1 MRSSFISSKHIFSFM
16 LSEIWPFVYPTQ
28 YFGKEIL
35 FFSKTKKY
43 WREEGLRSEQLP
55 NFLHILMFLK
65 FSKFKSFIQLNV
77 CILNIAGFFSSQG
90 EKKKKE
96 RHPASWECLQI
107 LGVYGAFPS
116 GCLFILDS
124 FQDTRLVLDGCRW
137 QENNVWLIMR
147 DYSDHKAPTRF
158 ICALGHSGAHIK
170 SPQDSNILLFPQRI
184 I

>member
-77 CILNIAGFFSSQG
+77 YILNIAGFFSSQG
-90 EKKKKE
+90 EKKKK
-96 RHPASWECLQI
+96 RKASCKLRMS
-107 LGVYGAFPS
+107 PDS
-116 GCLFILDS
+116 GCLWSISIRVLVYSGFIP
-124 FQDTRLVLDGCRW
+124 G
-137 QENNVWLIMR
+137 
-147 DYSDHKAPTRF
+147 HKAGPRWLPLTREQ
-158 ICALGHSGAHIK
+158 CMTDHER
-170 SPQDSNILLFPQRI
+170 LL
-184 I
+184 

>member
-28 YFGKEIL
+28 YFGKEIF

-77 CILNIAGFFSSQG
+77 CILNIAGFFSSRG
-90 EKKKKE
+90 KKKKKKGI
-96 RHPASWECLQI
+96 LQ
-107 LGVYGAFPS
+107 VENVSRFWVFMEHFHQGA
-116 GCLFILDS
+116 CLFWI
-124 FQDTRLVLDGCRW
+124 
-137 QENNVWLIMR
+137 
-147 DYSDHKAPTRF
+147 
-158 ICALGHSGAHIK
+158 HSRTQGW
-170 SPQDSNILLFPQRI
+170 S
-184 I
+184 